1 MFQQLMRGSRS
12 KVGRFYLLDIVNLV
26 LNEIAVQSNDYADA
40 NNNIYSVVMEYLS
53 LGRVLSYRVFMNPR
67 LEDKNVSKYV
77 RSVSSGFL
85 YALEASLVNLELP

>member
-1 MFQQLMRGSRS
+1 
-12 KVGRFYLLDIVNLV
+12 
-26 LNEIAVQSNDYADA
+26 
-40 NNNIYSVVMEYLS
+40 
-53 LGRVLSYRVFMNPR
+53 MNPC